1 MGCLLRIDN
10 KYIKKDK
17 HKMKFQIRFNIPVQP
32 RVRIFKRFS
41 IPKKKKKKKRTLKQT
56 RL

>member
-41 IPKKKKKKKRTLKQT
+41 ILKKKRKKETHP
-56 RL
+56 